1 MILGGNTVMSTTVDG
16 SATLN
21 PPSMTKSSPCNEF
34 KNTAQELIR
43 KRLTHDNRIQNS
55 EVIETK
61 NKG

>member
-16 SATLN
+16 LATLN

-43 KRLTHDNRIQNS
+43 KRLTNNRIQN
-55 EVIETK
+55 T
-61 NKG
+61 NKK